1 MKSVS
6 TDMKRVSIPAAGG
19 EFRLADAKIP
29 DPGPGEVRVKVAACG
44 VCHSDVMVKEGQWP
58 NLKYPR
64 VPGHEVAGVIDVMA
78 PDVRGW
84 AVGDRVGVG
93 WHGYQCGYCD
103 RCRVGDFMT
112 CVNEKVTG
120 FDFDGGYEQYM
131 TVSSTALARIP
142 EALKFSEAA
151 PLMCA
156 GVTTFNSLR
165 HARAM
170 PGDLVAVLG
179 IGGLGHLAVQ
189 FARQSGYRVAAIGH
203 GKDKEELARH
213 LGAHIYID
221 GAAGDPAAELQRLG
235 GARVVVDTAPDSS
248 AMAQLVGGLG
258 PDGMMLALG
267 VATDPLPMAPG
278 QLIGKRQSIPGWPAG
293 TAKDSE
299 DTLNFCALTG
309 VRPMIEEFALAD
321 TAKAYERMITG
332 KVRFRAVLVN

>member
-6 TDMKRVSIPAAGG
+6 TDMKRVSISAPGG
-19 EFRLADAKIP
+19 DFRVADAKIP

-64 VPGHEVAGVIDVMA
+64 VPGHEVAGVIDAMA

-103 RCRVGDFMT
+103 RCRAGDFMT
-112 CVNEKVTG
+112 CVNEKITG

-131 TVSSTALARIP
+131 AVSSTALARIP

-170 PGDLVAVLG
+170 PGDLVAVQG

-189 FARQSGYRVAAIGH
+189 FARQSGFRVAAIGR
-203 GKDKEELARH
+203 GKDKEELARR
-213 LGAHIYID
+213 LGAHLYID
-221 GAAGDPAAELQRLG
+221 GATADPSAELTRLG
-235 GARVVVDTAPDSS
+235 GARVVVATAPDSA

-258 PDGMMLALG
+258 AGGTLLAIA
-267 VATDPLPMAPG
+267 VAMDPLPMAPA
-278 QLIGKRQSIPGWPAG
+278 QLIGKRQSILGWPAG

-299 DTLNFCALTG
+299 ETLNFCALTG